1 MGAPEQELERSK
13 ASFKEQM
20 VAALALR
27 TPPAPGSPEED
38 AMTEYVSEKLKQN
51 VADKIQVAIRAS
63 REKLDPQTLFR
74 FRARERWFLLGL
86 VQ

>member
-1 MGAPEQELERSK
+1 MSAPEQELERSK

-20 VAALALR
+20 VTALALR

-51 VADKIQVAIRAS
+51 VADKIQVAHKATHERG
-63 REKLDPQTLFR
+63 RESGCTITLSNST
-74 FRARERWFLLGL
+74 
-86 VQ
+86 